1 MQPDVDVAVKRIET
15 GRTAEG
21 VTGKTEV
28 EFNVN
33 SSISESDRGPGFI
46 NLKFT
51 IDMQTDPQAARL
63 FVSGVATVK
72 GREDDMDEFLAAS
85 EKDGTPAVFMKVYQ
99 KIYPTMFLLCGAL
112 DIPYPGPGLLRQ
124 NRVEAGAQAVR
135 AQAPMRQEAL
145 GISP

>member
-1 MQPDVDVAVKRIET
+1 MQADVDVQIKRIET

-46 NLKFT
+46 NLKYS
-51 IDMQTDPQAARL
+51 IDLQTDPSAAHL
-63 FVSGVATVK
+63 FVSGMAKVK
-72 GREDDMDEFLAAS
+72 GRDDDMDALLAAT
-85 EKDGTPAVFMKVYQ
+85 ERDGTPKVFMKVYQ

-124 NRVEAGAQAVR
+124 NRVEAGAQRVSQSSSR
-135 AQAPMRQEAL
+135 SEGL